1 MESVV
6 LWALRYTLKFGLGS
20 LQLRHSPI
28 WNHVQTVSIYD
39 PITWSEPV
47 LNHQYPI
54 LRES

>member
-39 PITWSEPV
+39 PITWPEPV